1 MDKHVLKSKTINAL
15 LILAI
20 LLMFNVFDILPVK
33 LGSTY
38 DTINIPSHDIL
49 VRAKEVAT
57 FVVIIIAIYGRW
69 TAKTGLRIRK
79 GKDKSNEIQ
88 N

>member
-1 MDKHVLKSKTINAL
+1 MEKHFLKSKTINAL

-33 LGSTY
+33 LGKTY
-38 DTINIPSHDIL
+38 DTVDIPQHTIL

-57 FVVIIIAIYGRW
+57 FVVICIAIYGRW
-69 TAKTGLRIRK
+69 TASDKLTSKRNRK
-79 GKDKSNEIQ
+79 DNNNGKI
-88 N
+88 